1 MIATEPIP
9 LMRVGG
15 VAGNGLY
22 GRQTLRG
29 NLVYGGGPHEW
40 INVPDMATP
49 DHANTPLVRH
59 LARRLA
65 ELLPGA
71 AHVRLIRSWSGLVEN
86 TPDGLPVVERLAHPE
101 NVVIATMS
109 SVGFGLSP
117 AVGRAVSELVRFG
130 RCQFADLGALAL
142 GRFAD
147 TPRDWREHAG
157 WAAAPSAIEAAAGG
171 GD

>member
-1 MIATEPIP
+1 LGRPAPTPIP
-9 LMRVGG
+9 LMHVGG

-29 NLVYGGGPHEW
+29 HLVYGGGPHEW

-49 DHANTPLVRH
+49 DHPNTPLVRN

-71 AHVRLIRSWSGLVEN
+71 AHLRVIRAWGGIIEN
-86 TPDGLPVVERLAHPE
+86 TPDGLPVIDRLSSPD
-101 NVVIATMS
+101 NVILATMS

-117 AVGRAVSELVRFG
+117 AAGKRTSQVPMHFLCLRAE
-130 RCQFADLGALAL
+130 
-142 GRFAD
+142 
-147 TPRDWREHAG
+147 P
-157 WAAAPSAIEAAAGG
+157 
-171 GD
+171 